1 MTTVDPAMPLPSPS
15 RRSLRRAVPLLLGP
29 IVVYALLRPD
39 VSSDAVALGIAGAI
53 PVLYGIVVALVRRRI
68 ELFALVSGIGF
79 SVAAVVSVLADGS
92 SLPLKLD
99 EAVITFAIGLVLLVA
114 ALIRR
119 PLPIRPLLRMP
130 LGDDQI
136 DGPLGVAVGG
146 FLVLHAL
153 VHVALAVELST
164 SSYLVLSRVVNWG
177 TIVLG
182 VLGLAAYRRHL
193 SARR

>member
-1 MTTVDPAMPLPSPS
+1 VYVVV
-15 RRSLRRAVPLLLGP
+15 RSL
-29 IVVYALLRPD
+29 
-39 VSSDAVALGIAGAI
+39 VSSDALALGIAGAV
-53 PVLYGIVVALVRRRI
+53 PVLYSVVVAVVRRRI
-68 ELFALVSGIGF
+68 DLFALVSGIGF
-79 SVAAVVSVLADGS
+79 SVAALVSVLTGGS

-119 PLPIRPLLRMP
+119 PVPIGRLLRMP
-130 LGDDQI
+130 VADKQI

-193 SARR
+193 SARG